1 MDSIISVFLTNLG
14 KYNEGELIGE
24 WVSLPIDENELAIV
38 RERIGINEE
47 YEEEFLTDWESP
59 IKALCEY
66 IGEYSNIEALN
77 ELARQLVDIPEND
90 YPILNAI
97 YDITGDFDSMLN
109 KYADGDYRVFDG
121 CYSMEAV
128 AITYLEETGAF
139 QGLPSFIESYF
150 DYESLGRDMAFEG
163 SYTELDDGTIVE
175 VYY

>member
-1 MDSIISVFLTNLG
+1 MDSIVKIFLTNLG

-24 WVSLPIDENELAIV
+24 WVSLPIDEDELEAV

-59 IKALCEY
+59 VRAVYEH
-66 IGEYSNIEALN
+66 IGEYSNVESLN
-77 ELARQLVDIPEND
+77 EIAMQLEIVPEGD

-97 YDITGDFDSMLN
+97 YDMTGNLDEMLN
-109 KYADGDYRVFDG
+109 KYIDGDFRIYDG

-128 AITYLEETGAF
+128 ACTYLEETGAF
-139 QGLPSFIESYF
+139 HDLPSFIETYF
-150 DYESLGRDMAFEG
+150 DYESFGRDMKLEG